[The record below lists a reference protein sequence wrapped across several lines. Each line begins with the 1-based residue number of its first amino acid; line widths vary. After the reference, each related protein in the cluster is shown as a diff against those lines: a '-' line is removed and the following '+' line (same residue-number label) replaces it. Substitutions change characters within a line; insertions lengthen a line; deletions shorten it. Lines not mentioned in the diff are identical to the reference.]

1 MFYLTFI
8 RILFM
13 SEAKL
18 AATPLEY
25 IEQGLKKLI
34 DAVSKNE
41 QREAEFVSLSEE
53 ERAVLKSGI
62 ENCNQIIAILTEQQA

>member
-1 MFYLTFI
+1 
-8 RILFM
+8 M
-13 SEAKL
+13 SDTKL

-25 IEQGLKKLI
+25 MEQVRKNLLDTI
-34 DAVSKNE
+34 CKNE

-62 ENCNQIIAILTEQQA
+62 ENCTQIIAILTEAKA